1 MRRRTLV
8 EAKYLEVTPVEV
20 QWVTVEV
27 PVTYHVK
34 SNTQWNVS

>member
-8 EAKYLEVTPVEV
+8 ETKYLEVTPVEV

-27 PVTYHVK
+27 PVTYQVK
-34 SNTQWNVS
+34 SNTQWSVS